1 MPVLPA
7 ICERSGLRPLMAQ
20 PGGATGY
27 SGNSCWRTAQ
37 LFDLGQAAPNNVAVL
52 IVKRRKDSGAT
63 KQPFQSPL
71 RLLLAASRST
81 LKRAFAER
89 SVLSAQP
96 SCTIH

>member
-7 ICERSGLRPLMAQ
+7 ICERRGLRPLIAQ
-20 PGGATGY
+20 PDGATGY

-37 LFDLGQAAPNNVAVL
+37 LFALGQAAPSKLAVL
-52 IVKRRKDSGAT
+52 IVKRRNDSGAT

-71 RLLLAASRST
+71 RLVLAVSLSA

-89 SVLSAQP
+89 SVFSAQP